1 MTDRDR
7 SIERLLRRAGAPNDE
22 RATECL
28 DAETLA
34 ALADDT
40 LPAAARRDA
49 EMHLADCGRCQALTA
64 AMIRTEAAA
73 GTTAVEVSRARRAFN
88 WLVPAAAAAAAVGLW
103 VLVPQRATPPA
114 APAISDQQVAAAPP
128 ASAVEAE
135 RRDSLES
142 LESRATP
149 QNEAA
154 PTSPTATLADRPAP
168 PPAELARSSP
178 AALEER
184 QEALKLEESASR
196 DSAGNVQSP
205 APAATAPAA
214 PAPAP
219 VGGSL
224 QASAPAAASAPARE
238 TGARE
243 SDAVAQ
249 QRAAAF
255 SARPAFD
262 IASPNPRIRWRV
274 GPAGTVQR
282 TEDQGVTW
290 TSQQT
295 GGAAEL
301 TAGSSPA
308 ADVCWIVGRG
318 GIVLRTV
325 DAGRSW
331 QRAALPDAADAV
343 AVAASTSVDAV
354 VTLAGG
360 RRVATSDGGRTWAPV
375 P

>member
-7 SIERLLRRAGAPNDE
+7 SIERLLRRAGASNDE

-40 LPAAARRDA
+40 LPAAVRRDA
-49 EMHLADCGRCQALTA
+49 EAHLADCDRCQALTA
-64 AMIRTEAAA
+64 AMVRTDAT
-73 GTTAVEVSRARRAFN
+73 GTMAVEVSRTRRAFN
-88 WLVPAAAAAAAVGLW
+88 WLVPAAAAATAVALW
-103 VLVPQRATPPA
+103 VLVPDQRTPPP
-114 APAISDQQVAAAPP
+114 APAISDQQTSAAPP
-128 ASAVEAE
+128 TAAVETE
-135 RRDSLES
+135 RRDSLEP
-142 LESRATP
+142 RAIP
-149 QNEAA
+149 ENEVA
-154 PTSPTATLADRPAP
+154 PASPTASLADRPSPA
-168 PPAELARSSP
+168 PAELARTSP
-178 AALEER
+178 PGLEER
-184 QEALKLEESASR
+184 QEALKVEELASR

-205 APAATAPAA
+205 PPTESV
-214 PAPAP
+214 P

-224 QASAPAAASAPARE
+224 QASAPASASAPARD

-255 SARPAFD
+255 RAGAAFD

-295 GGAAEL
+295 GVAAEL
-301 TAGSSPA
+301 IAGSAPA
-308 ADVCWIVGRG
+308 ADVCWIVG
-318 GIVLRTV
+318 
-325 DAGRSW
+325 
-331 QRAALPDAADAV
+331 
-343 AVAASTSVDAV
+343 
-354 VTLAGG
+354 
-360 RRVATSDGGRTWAPV
+360 
-375 P
+375 

>member
-7 SIERLLRRAGAPNDE
+7 SIERLLRRAGASNDE

-28 DAETLA
+28 DPETLA

-40 LPAAARRDA
+40 LPAAVRRDA
-49 EMHLADCGRCQALTA
+49 EAHLADCDRCQALTA
-64 AMIRTEAAA
+64 AMVRTDAT
-73 GTTAVEVSRARRAFN
+73 GTMAVEVSRTRRAFN
-88 WLVPAAAAAAAVGLW
+88 WLVPAAAAATAVALW
-103 VLVPQRATPPA
+103 VLVPDQRTQPA
-114 APAISDQQVAAAPP
+114 APAISDQQTTAAPP
-128 ASAVEAE
+128 AAAVEAE
-135 RRDSLES
+135 RRDSRES
-142 LESRATP
+142 LDSRATP

-154 PTSPTATLADRPAP
+154 PTAPTATLADRPSP
-168 PPAELARSSP
+168 PPAERARTSP
-178 AALEER
+178 AGPEER
-184 QEALKLEESASR
+184 QEGLKLEESASR

-214 PAPAP
+214 P
-219 VGGSL
+219 VGESL
-224 QASAPAAASAPARE
+224 QASAPASAPAPARD

-255 SARPAFD
+255 RARAAFD

-274 GPAGTVQR
+274 GPAGTVER
-282 TEDQGVTW
+282 TEDQGATWASQPTGVT
-290 TSQQT
+290 
-295 GGAAEL
+295 AEL
-301 TAGSSPA
+301 IAGSSPA

-343 AVAASTSVDAV
+343 AVTASTGVDAM
-354 VTLAGG
+354 VTLASG
-360 RRVATSDGGRTWAPV
+360 RRVATSDGGRSWIPAP
-375 P
+375 